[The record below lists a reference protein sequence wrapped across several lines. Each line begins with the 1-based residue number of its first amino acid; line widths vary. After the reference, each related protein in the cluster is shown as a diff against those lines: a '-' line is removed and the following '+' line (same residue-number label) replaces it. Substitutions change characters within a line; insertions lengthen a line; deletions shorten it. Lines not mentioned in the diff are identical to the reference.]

1 MWPTD
6 LLPCA
11 MWDLP
16 RPGIGSVFP
25 ALADGFLIT
34 GSPGKSE
41 LSRFDAR
48 LNVEDEEERN
58 ER

>member
-1 MWPTD
+1 MWPTG

-16 RPGIGSVFP
+16 RPGIESVFP
-25 ALADGFLIT
+25 ALAGGFLIT
-34 GSPGKSE
+34 GPPGKSE

-58 ER
+58 